1 MTQAEDAR
9 RLAEKELT
17 TLRQDLERYT
27 HPPAI
32 NYSGPSVAAVLD

>member
-27 HPPAI
+27 HLAI
-32 NYSGPSVAAVLD
+32 AHSGQI